1 MKKDYYVDGNTIRE
15 LYPKQAEPEKKVVP
29 DKESPERS
37 QRKKIRKNAVKRNRQ
52 KELYMNRNYVGFLS
66 VCVGLVAI
74 SSVSLIRIQSQLT
87 QRKERI
93 AALESQITNL
103 KATND
108 AKYKDIITN
117 VDLEYIKDTAVNEL
131 GMSYAAENQLI
142 YYTVDN

>member
-1 MKKDYYVDGNTIRE
+1 
-15 LYPKQAEPEKKVVP
+15 
-29 DKESPERS
+29 
-37 QRKKIRKNAVKRNRQ
+37 
-52 KELYMNRNYVGFLS
+52 MNRNYVAFLS

-74 SSVSLIRIQSQLT
+74 SSVSLIRMQSQFT

-93 AALESQITNL
+93 ANLESQITDL

-117 VDLEYIKDTAVNEL
+117 VNLDYIKDAAVNEL

-142 YYTVDN
+142 YYSVDNDNFMDQYSDIPEE